1 MSETLMF
8 LETLYQRSADG
19 WISLTAIHPT
29 DDCSSPSRHIE
40 LGDIDNLQA
49 ALGDLREAN
58 KDGWGAYVG
67 IGLRHECLGRWRR
80 GGKQDV
86 AELPALYVDLDTPD
100 QMVQLI
106 EVQIPP
112 SCIVSS
118 GRGMHVYWYI
128 EPTRNLSF
136 ADRILAGM
144 TQLLDSDSMTVAQ
157 SMRLPGFV
165 NTKSDC
171 GKLCVIKQHQPERV
185 YTLQDFSRFAI
196 ARQRPTPPPPNARPT
211 IERVTEHLLYAYDG
225 YMKPNGWMAA
235 RCPLEHCRD
244 RPGMHFNFHP
254 EFGVGHCFG
263 RHGSLSL
270 GELCDVLGIRVYTA
284 EN

>member
-1 MSETLMF
+1 MFYDLGRVNTMSETLAF
-8 LETLYQRSADG
+8 LETLYQRSEDG

-29 DDCSSPSRHIE
+29 EDCPSPSRHIE
-40 LGDIDNLQA
+40 LGDVDGLQA
-49 ALGDLREAN
+49 ALGDLRVAN

-67 IGLRHECLGRWRR
+67 IGLRNECLGRWRR

-86 AELPALYVDLDTPD
+86 AELPALFVDLDTPD

-106 EVQIPP
+106 EIQIPP
-112 SCIVSS
+112 SCVVSS

-157 SMRLPGFV
+157 SMRLPGFA
-165 NTKSDC
+165 NTKPNC

-185 YTLQDFSRFAI
+185 YTLQDFSQFAI

-225 YMKPNGWMAA
+225 YM
-235 RCPLEHCRD
+235 
-244 RPGMHFNFHP
+244 
-254 EFGVGHCFG
+254 
-263 RHGSLSL
+263 
-270 GELCDVLGIRVYTA
+270 
-284 EN
+284 